1 MKWIEIIT
9 LRSLIK
15 ANRQLADE
23 LLRQVF
29 QQKEE
34 DHTASIKVYHDPMV
48 ETDLSIHILWET
60 ETQPLSESNLGQ
72 QMLFGLNGL
81 GQISY
86 SMWVEATPTAKPFAG
101 FEHTI
106 IKQRI

>member
-34 DHTASIKVYHDPMV
+34 KHAASIKVYHDPMV

-60 ETQPLSESNLGQ
+60 ETPPLSESNLGQ

-86 SMWVEATPTAKPFAG
+86 SMWVEATAMAGPFVG
-101 FEHTI
+101 LNT
-106 IKQRI
+106 